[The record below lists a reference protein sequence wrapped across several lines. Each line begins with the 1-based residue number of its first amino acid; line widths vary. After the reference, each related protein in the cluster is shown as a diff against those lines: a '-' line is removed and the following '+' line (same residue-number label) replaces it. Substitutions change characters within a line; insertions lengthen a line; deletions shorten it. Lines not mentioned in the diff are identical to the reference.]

1 MARAYLDHHAT
12 TPVDPRVVEAM
23 APYWDRAFGNSA
35 SAHIFGWEAKE
46 AIEKARAQV
55 AELVRCKPGE
65 ISFTSGATE
74 ADNLAILGSA
84 PRLAHRGRHFVTS
97 AIEHPAVLDAL
108 RQLEKRGAELSV
120 LGVDSDGRVSA
131 AELKATLRDDTV
143 LCSVMWA
150 NNEIGTIQPIE
161 EISAVCKERGVV
173 LHSDAVQAV
182 GRIPVNA
189 DTVDMLSLTA
199 HKIYGPKGIGALV
212 VRRRKPRIHLQPL
225 LYGGGHQDGLRPGT
239 LPVPL
244 IVGLGEA
251 CALAKA
257 EERARREHV
266 QVLRDHLLQRLRRE
280 IEDLGVNG
288 SLRDR
293 LPGNLNVCIRGVEA
307 EALLLE
313 LREVAASTGSAC
325 SSTEHS
331 PSSVLLALGLS
342 PDEAHAS
349 IRFGI
354 GKDNTIEE
362 IDAVCD
368 ALVTKVEALRSFSRH
383 DSRGG

>member
-1 MARAYLDHHAT
+1 MARTYLDHHAT
-12 TPVDPRVVEAM
+12 TPVDPRVVKAI
-23 APYWDRAFGNSA
+23 APYWEGAYGNSA
-35 SAHIFGWEAKE
+35 SAHIFGWEAAE
-46 AIEKARAQV
+46 AIEKARTQV

-65 ISFTSGATE
+65 IIFTSGATE

-84 PRLAHRGRHFVTS
+84 PRLAQRGHHLVTS
-97 AIEHPAVLDAL
+97 AIEHPAVLDAF
-108 RQLEKRGAELSV
+108 RQLEKRGAELTV
-120 LGVDSDGRVSA
+120 LPVDSDGRVSA
-131 AELKATLRDDTV
+131 GELKAALRDDTV

-161 EISAVCKERGVV
+161 EISAICKERGVV

-182 GRIPVNA
+182 GRIPVDA
-189 DTVDMLSLTA
+189 DIVDMLSLTA

-225 LYGGGHQDGLRPGT
+225 FYGGGHQDGLRPGT

-257 EERARREHV
+257 EAVARRNHV
-266 QVLRDHLLQRLRRE
+266 EVLRDHLLQRLRQE

-293 LPGNLNVCIRGVEA
+293 LPGNLNVCIHGVEA

-325 SSTEHS
+325 SSAEHS

-349 IRFGI
+349 VRFGI

-362 IDAVCD
+362 IDIVCD
-368 ALVTKVEALRSFSRH
+368 ALVKKVEALRSFSRH

>member
-23 APYWDRAFGNSA
+23 APYWNRAYGNSA
-35 SAHIFGWEAKE
+35 SAHIFGWEAAE
-46 AIEKARAQV
+46 AIERARTQV
-55 AELVRCKPGE
+55 AQLVRCRPRE
-65 ISFTSGATE
+65 IIFTSGATE
-74 ADNLAILGSA
+74 ADNLAILGSV
-84 PRLAHRGRHFVTS
+84 PGLAHRGGHLVTS
-97 AIEHPAVLDAL
+97 AIEHPAVLDAF
-108 RQLEKRGAELSV
+108 RQLEKRGAELTV
-120 LGVDSDGRVSA
+120 LPVDSDGRVSA
-131 AELKATLRDDTV
+131 GDLKTVLRDDTV

-161 EISAVCKERGVV
+161 EISAICRERGVL

-182 GRIPVNA
+182 GRIPVDA
-189 DTVDMLSLTA
+189 DKVDMLSLTA
-199 HKIYGPKGIGALV
+199 HKIYGPKGVGALV

-225 LYGGGHQDGLRPGT
+225 FHGGGHQDGLRPGT

-251 CALAKA
+251 CALAKREA
-257 EERARREHV
+257 EARRNHV
-266 QVLRDHLLQRLRRE
+266 EVLRDHLLQRLRQE
-280 IEDLGVNG
+280 IEDLGING

-362 IDAVCD
+362 LDSVCD
-368 ALVTKVEALRSFSRH
+368 VLVKKVEGLRSFSRH